1 MHIYIDGPDKP
12 CTVRTRVRVPLRLST
27 GLMVDSWVSTFHGL
41 RDGAEHLA
49 VELGP
54 ADTRT
59 PLVRVHSECLTGDVF
74 GSARCDCGPQLDEA
88 LVSLHAAGGVLVHL
102 RLVST
107 LFNTTANT
115 TVQLSAQTDMRGRV
129 MGLYTLVY
137 SGGTTAAMAA
147 CAAVAL
153 TGTLTVAWARRR
165 SSASA
170 T

>member
-1 MHIYIDGPDKP
+1 MPSFGCSGPHQAS
-12 CTVRTRVRVPLRLST
+12 CFLI
-27 GLMVDSWVSTFHGL
+27 MM
-41 RDGAEHLA
+41 AA
-49 VELGP
+49 VG
-54 ADTRT
+54 
-59 PLVRVHSECLTGDVF
+59 
-74 GSARCDCGPQLDEA
+74 
-88 LVSLHAAGGVLVHL
+88 LVSI
-102 RLVST
+102 

-137 SGGTTAAMAA
+137 SGGTTLGAPVVGWVIDVWGARAAMAA